1 MVEFSRIPIAK
12 LLLISPSL
20 ASLTL
25 KHSTSL
31 PLACIPLFLVC
42 LGLNLSTQSLI
53 GVTKPF
59 FHISSTICPH
69 RHHLRHPNR
78 RTSRNHYT
86 KRHPP
91 CHHYVRPLSLSQN
104 ASPTVIVPR
113 LGNLVPHTSMSRN
126 LRNCPHGSS
135 HASH

>member
-12 LLLISPSL
+12 LRLISPLL

-25 KHSTSL
+25 KLSTSL

-42 LGLNLSTQSLI
+42 LGSNPSIHSLI

-59 FHISSTICPH
+59 FHISSTICPYH
-69 RHHLRHPNR
+69 HHLCHPNR
-78 RTSRNHYT
+78 RTSHNHYT

-91 CHHYVRPLSLSQN
+91 CHHYVRPLSLLKSPKNTANAPTFCQN
-104 ASPTVIVPR
+104 VNQR
-113 LGNLVPHTSMSRN
+113 D
-126 LRNCPHGSS
+126 
-135 HASH
+135 

>member
-25 KHSTSL
+25 KLSTSL

-42 LGLNLSTQSLI
+42 LGSNPSIQSLI

-59 FHISSTICPH
+59 FHISSMICPH
-69 RHHLRHPNR
+69 RRHLHHPNR
-78 RTSRNHYT
+78 QTSCNHDT

-91 CHHYVRPLSLSQN
+91 YHYYVRPPPLLLPQN
-104 ASPTVIVPR
+104 ASPTVV
-113 LGNLVPHTSMSRN
+113 V
-126 LRNCPHGSS
+126 
-135 HASH
+135 